1 MVIAKSLG
9 QPLSPAAE
17 AAAADL
23 VVHRLLLF
31 AVGGHVYGCEISA
44 VREIIPFR
52 RATRLPGAPPYVVG
66 LINLRGTIV
75 TVLDLGLRL
84 GESDVDRVGGSII
97 LVDFRGKLV
106 GIGVDEV
113 RDVQPLAERDVEAA
127 TGEHA
132 RGGIVRGLG
141 RLGEHVVV
149 LLDVQ
154 MIVSQVLL

>member
-1 MVIAKSLG
+1 MADVR
-9 QPLSPAAE
+9 PAPAPPAE
-17 AAAADL
+17 PDAATAG

-52 RATRLPGAPPYVVG
+52 RATRLPGAPAYVVG

-84 GESDVDRVGGSII
+84 GEGEVNKAEGSVI
-97 LVDFRGKLV
+97 LVEHHGKLV
-106 GIGVDEV
+106 GIGVDGV
-113 RDVQPLAERDVEAA
+113 RDVQPLAERDVEKA

-141 RLGEHVVV
+141 RLGEDVVV
-149 LLDVQ
+149 LLDVNT
-154 MIVSQVLL
+154 IVSQVLL